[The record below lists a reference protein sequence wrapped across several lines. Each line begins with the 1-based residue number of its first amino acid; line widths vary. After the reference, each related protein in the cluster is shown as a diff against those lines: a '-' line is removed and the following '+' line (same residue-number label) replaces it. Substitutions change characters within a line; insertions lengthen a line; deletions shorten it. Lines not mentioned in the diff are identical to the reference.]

1 MAKRNGAFAVRF
13 CLRWRVRSCSVVTA
27 LAGCAG
33 CDAHEEAGLLLGL
46 ADPLFLSDVVVG
58 LVKDFILI

>member
-1 MAKRNGAFAVRF
+1 MVHLLFVFVYACG
-13 CLRWRVRSCSVVTA
+13 WHGWSVAHA

-46 ADPLFLSDVVVG
+46 ADPLLLSDAAVG

>member
-1 MAKRNGAFAVRF
+1 VLFPVGEGGQTEW
-13 CLRWRVRSCSVVTA
+13 CICCSFLLA

-33 CDAHEEAGLLLGL
+33 CDAREEAGLLLGL